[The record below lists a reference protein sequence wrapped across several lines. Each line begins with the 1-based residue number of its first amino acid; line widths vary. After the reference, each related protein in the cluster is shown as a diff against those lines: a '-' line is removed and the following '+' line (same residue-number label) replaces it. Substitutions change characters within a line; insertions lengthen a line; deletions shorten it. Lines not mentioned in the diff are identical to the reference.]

1 MPSDLM
7 QTVVPGLIEHIPITL
22 VYWFVPSVL
31 SLLFGTLLC
40 IVRVGRHN
48 VLYWICTIYISFF
61 RGTPGIVQ
69 IYLVFFGLPKLFW
82 IFGIDINDW
91 SAGIYFIIATTMN
104 LSCFMCE
111 TLRGGYVGMDK
122 GQIET
127 GLSIGFSRT
136 QNFFRVIA
144 PQTLKV
150 AILNLKN
157 LEIDVLKD
165 TSVAFTI
172 GAVEMLGYA
181 KGVIAASYGS
191 GQLWIL
197 GAAAVIYFVMCT
209 VLEIVFTLISHRM
222 ERYERRVA

>member
-1 MPSDLM
+1 M
-7 QTVVPGLIEHIPITL
+7 TL
-22 VYWFVPSVL
+22 LYWFVPSVL
-31 SLLFGTLLC
+31 SLIFGTLLC
-40 IVRVGRHN
+40 IVRVGKHN
-48 VLYWICTIYISFF
+48 VLYWICTVYISFF

-69 IYLVFFGLPKLFW
+69 IYIIFFGLPKLFW
-82 IFGIDINDW
+82 IFGIDTDSW
-91 SAGIYFIIATTMN
+91 PAGLYFIIATTLN

-111 TLRGGYVGMDK
+111 TLRGGFLGVDK

-165 TSVAFTI
+165 TSIAYTI
-172 GAVEMLGYA
+172 GAVELLGYA
-181 KGVIAASYGS
+181 NRVISNQYGV

-197 GAAAVIYFVMCT
+197 GEAAIIYFVLCAL
-209 VLEIVFTLISHRM
+209 LEIGFNAASKRM
-222 ERYERRVA
+222 ERYERKVA